1 MPRDEGSF
9 CIPTD
14 YCSEA
19 AHSFSF
25 LASHV
30 VSIATAQPLLAR
42 FGGLRLAIDRARRV
56 PARRLFGPA
65 FSRCHGQTPRRSRG
79 GGAVDGTR
87 ATHSKQRERS
97 SRSPHTVISLYSLT
111 PTALSPF
118 LVSRRP
124 SSLPLPPPRAYKG
137 ISRRRSQRRSR
148 PRTHCLWT
156 RRRPSRTSS
165 RRLSTIINR
174 RDMYAYLCPM
184 GERDACGGS

>member
-1 MPRDEGSF
+1 MSSPSPPRNLSSLDLEVYGSPSIERDV
-9 CIPTD
+9 CLRGASSAPHSLD
-14 YCSEA
+14 AMAKRRGDLEEEA
-19 AHSFSF
+19 
-25 LASHV
+25 
-30 VSIATAQPLLAR
+30 LLMV
-42 FGGLRLAIDRARRV
+42 RAL
-56 PARRLFGPA
+56 P
-65 FSRCHGQTPRRSRG
+65 
-79 GGAVDGTR
+79 
-87 ATHSKQRERS
+87 HSKQRARS
-97 SRSPHTVISLYSLT
+97 SRSPHTAISLYSLT

-124 SSLPLPPPRAYKG
+124 SSLPLPPPRAHKG